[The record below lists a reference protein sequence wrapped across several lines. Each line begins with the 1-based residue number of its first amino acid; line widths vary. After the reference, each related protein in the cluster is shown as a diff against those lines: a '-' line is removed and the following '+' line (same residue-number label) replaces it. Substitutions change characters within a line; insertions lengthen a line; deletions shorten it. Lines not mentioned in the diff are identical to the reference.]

1 MSVGVRPPVMRT
13 WQSLIMARRR
23 VLDAVS
29 DDLKAAGLPGLDVCL
44 TLIVL
49 SLEKEKRLRPVEL
62 ERKLEMPQ
70 YTTSRLLD
78 RMEKAGLVRRKP
90 CPVDGRGHHVL
101 LTEAGEKELTSIWPV
116 YAASIERHLG
126 EKLCDVSAGNLADLL
141 DRIGR
146 PATPA

>member
-1 MSVGVRPPVMRT
+1 MSVDIRPPVLRT

-62 ERKLEMPQ
+62 ERKLELPQ

-78 RMEKAGLVRRKP
+78 RMEKTGLVRREP
-90 CPVDGRGHHVL
+90 CPIDGRGHHVL
-101 LTEAGEKELTSIWPV
+101 VTEAGEKELTSIWPV
-116 YAASIERHLG
+116 YGASIERHLG
-126 EKLCDVSAGNLADLL
+126 EKLCDDSACNLADLL
-141 DRIGR
+141 DRICR